1 MFKHAMTKILTA
13 AAVTALS
20 LPALA
25 QIPGAPAGPAKV
37 ELNDKI
43 RANQL
48 EWLSDAPMEKIKG
61 SAPGVTGTFTID
73 PANLAAVTG
82 KITVPVKSMKTG
94 NPLRDRHL
102 ADKDWL
108 DANAFPNITFDIA
121 KATVRK
127 VDGGKAE
134 LMAEGT
140 FTLHGVA
147 KQMTIPVT
155 LQWKRASADTARVP
169 GDWIKI
175 STKFDVKLT
184 DFKVAGKSGVVG
196 KKVGETIAING
207 TLYGHT
213 VK

>member
-1 MFKHAMTKILTA
+1 MFQFAFKKILTA
-13 AAVTALS
+13 TAVLAIAV
-20 LPALA
+20 PAFAQLA
-25 QIPGAPAGPAKV
+25 GIPAGATKV

-43 RANQL
+43 RENQL

-61 SAPGVTGTFTID
+61 SAPGVTGSFTVD
-73 PANLAAVTG
+73 PANLGALTG
-82 KITVPVKSMKTG
+82 KISVPVKSMKTG

-108 DANAFPNITFDIA
+108 DAASYPNITFEIK

-127 VDGGKAE
+127 VDGVKAD

-140 FTLHGVA
+140 FELHGV
-147 KQMTIPVT
+147 KKEMTIPVT
-155 LQWKRASADTARVP
+155 LQWKRASADTSRVP
-169 GDWIKI
+169 GDWVKI
-175 STKFDVKLT
+175 STKFSVKLS
-184 DFKVAGKSGVVG
+184 DFKVAGKSGIVG
-196 KKVGETIAING
+196 KKVGETIAVSG